1 MARAPKVKKGRRPKG
16 LPSFISIYGYD
27 VEILYCTVM
36 PKGYDDTFGIT
47 YHNEKRIYINLDQPR
62 DEMERTVFH
71 EICHMVLFLSGHK
84 YAMEDGQEEAVI
96 RALEHGLLPLY
107 RRKMR

>member
-1 MARAPKVKKGRRPKG
+1 VARHPKVKRGRK
-16 LPSFISIYGYD
+16 PSGFPSRVLVYGHA
-27 VEILYCTVM
+27 VEIIYCHEM
-36 PKGYDDTFGIT
+36 PKGYVDTFGVT

-107 RRKMR
+107 RRKR